1 MSALSFF
8 SRHPHTPLSATDL
21 ADSLGTYAVVTT
33 VEVSE
38 GEEKP
43 PLPSTWSGTLVVE
56 GEMTGDSRLISEG
69 AISWET
75 PLPLRIVIEDIG
87 GHDGA
92 INVGRILEI
101 YREGNLI
108 QGRGDFDLGSEAG
121 REAARLVAGEI
132 SNGVSVDLDAVAF
145 EIRERPHVVRN
156 NGENV
161 SLDEKGREIVAK
173 GDPEDSLLVTT
184 SAVVRA
190 ATIVPIPAFLTSKI
204 YADAPQVEKVPR
216 EDDLA
221 LVAGAAP
228 IDPPREW
235 LTMPEASGPMPLTIT
250 EEGQVFG
257 HLALWDTCHIAEPA
271 GPGICVTPPRSSTD
285 YRYFHLG
292 VTKTDDGSMIPTGT
306 IRFGARHADKNA
318 SLSQAQAHYE
328 NTSLAGAD
336 IHVSDGLHGIWV
348 CGALRPRVTK
358 EQKRELRAA
367 PLSGDWR
374 LNNGNL
380 ELIGALAVNI
390 PGFPIPRPSGLVAS
404 GQVTSLVAAGIVP
417 VSDRFSLLS
426 DAQEQALPR
435 MISKYLEEE
444 NLETEHERAR
454 LHERV
459 ALARDER
466 KVQKYLSKR
475 NQSKSSSKGQG
486 EK

>member
-8 SRHPHTPLSATDL
+8 SHHPHTPISATDL
-21 ADSLGTYAVVTT
+21 ADSLGTYAVVTA
-33 VEVSE
+33 VEISE

-43 PLPSTWSGTLVVE
+43 PLPSTWSGTLAVE
-56 GEMTGDSRLISEG
+56 GEVTGDSRLISEG

-75 PLPLRIVIEDIG
+75 PLPLRIVIEDVG
-87 GHDGA
+87 AHDGA
-92 INVGRILEI
+92 VNIGRILEI

-132 SNGVSVDLDAVAF
+132 SNGVSVDLNAVAF
-145 EIRERPHVVRN
+145 EIRMRPPAFREE
-156 NGENV
+156 GENTP
-161 SLDEKGREIVAK
+161 LDEEGREIVARGK
-173 GDPEDSLLVTT
+173 PDDDLLVTT
-184 SAVVRA
+184 SAVIRA
-190 ATIVPIPAFLTSKI
+190 ATIVPIPAFRTSKI
-204 YADAPQVEKVPR
+204 YADDPQVENKSR
-216 EDDLA
+216 EEDSENLT
-221 LVAGAAP
+221 LVAAAAP
-228 IDPPREW
+228 IEPPREW
-235 LTMPEASGPMPLTIT
+235 LTMPEMSGPMPLTIT

-257 HLALWDTCHIAEPA
+257 HLALWDTCHLAEPS

-306 IRFGARHADKNA
+306 IRFGTRHADKNA

-328 NTSLAGAD
+328 NTGLVGAD
-336 IHVSDGLHGIWV
+336 IHASDGLYGIWV

-380 ELIGALAVNI
+380 ELVGALAVNI
-390 PGFPIPRPSGLVAS
+390 PGFPVPRTSGLVAS
-404 GQVTSLVAAGIVP
+404 GQVTSLIAAGAVSA
-417 VSDRFSLLS
+417 SDRFSLLS

-475 NQSKSSSKGQG
+475 NQSRNQG